1 MIVKYNNV
9 YISIVLSVYAK
20 IWRLAQ
26 LKPELPPD
34 EAADIYTGHT
44 DRVSAEALEE
54 ALCFLQYAL
63 AAYYIEVGYLIT
75 RKPWLI

>member
-1 MIVKYNNV
+1 MRSLLLLIMCVSVTALYILILSSVPVKV
-9 YISIVLSVYAK
+9 
-20 IWRLAQ
+20 WRVAQ

-63 AAYYIEVGYLIT
+63 AAYYIEVG
-75 RKPWLI
+75 